1 MQLKRITASY
11 GRTINTGNYESLRAE
26 ATFEADLEP
35 GDDPQEV
42 QAILMAQAKGAVKDQ
57 VWADRETYSQDWPH
71 R

>member
-1 MQLKRITASY
+1 MELKRIAASY

-26 ATFEADLEP
+26 ATFEAELTP

-42 QAILMAQAKGAVKDQ
+42 QAQLMALAKGAVKDQ
-57 VWADRETYSQDWPH
+57 VWADRETYTTDWPH